1 MAKSILQP
9 LLFLSISVVTFLVCY
24 LLAITVQVGT
34 IAEGGVSLI
43 LIVMFLSFLIHWV
56 MFIPSYLFQTEKFY
70 DLTGSVTYLSVVWFV
85 FLSTYQSISLNFGN
99 LILVLLIS
107 IWTIRLG
114 LFLFMRIHKAGEDK
128 RFRTIKTS
136 ASQFFM
142 TFTLSGLWVTLCSM
156 CALVAISSP
165 EGLVMNALTY
175 VGIILFI
182 IGFGIEIVADN
193 QKTAFR
199 SIEANKDSFITS
211 GLWSKSRH
219 PNYFGEVLLWFAI
232 AVISFSSLEGLQLI
246 TLISPVFTYILLVYV
261 SGVRMLEDMNDKKW
275 ADNEQYKSYKKNT
288 PMLFPKL

>member
-1 MAKSILQP
+1 MKVITSIL
-9 LLFLSISVVTFLVCY
+9 ISVLSFAISYGIAHLTGSVIVKNAV
-24 LLAITVQVGT
+24 LLAYV
-34 IAEGGVSLI
+34 
-43 LIVMFLSFLIHWV
+43 IHWIAY
-56 MFIPSYLFQTEKFY
+56 IPAYLFQTEKFY

-142 TFTLSGLWVTLCSM
+142 TFTISGLWVTLCSM

-275 ADNEQYKSYKKNT
+275 ADDEQYKSYKKNT

>member
-1 MAKSILQP
+1 MKVMTNIL
-9 LLFLSISVVTFLVCY
+9 ISVLSFAFSYGIAYLTGSVIVKNAV
-24 LLAITVQVGT
+24 LLAYV
-34 IAEGGVSLI
+34 
-43 LIVMFLSFLIHWV
+43 IHWIAY
-56 MFIPSYLFQTEKFY
+56 IPAYIFQTEKFY

-85 FLSTYQSISLNFGN
+85 FLSTYKSISLNFGN

-128 RFRTIKTS
+128 RFRSIKTS

-175 VGIILFI
+175 IGIILFI
-182 IGFGIEIVADN
+182 IGFGIEIIADN

-275 ADNEQYKSYKKNT
+275 ADDEKYKSYKENT

>member
-1 MAKSILQP
+1 MKVIINIL
-9 LLFLSISVVTFLVCY
+9 ISVLSFAISYGIAHLTGSVIVKNAV
-24 LLAITVQVGT
+24 LLAYV
-34 IAEGGVSLI
+34 
-43 LIVMFLSFLIHWV
+43 IHWIAY
-56 MFIPSYLFQTEKFY
+56 IPAYLFQTEKFY

-142 TFTLSGLWVTLCSM
+142 TFTISGLWVTLCSM

-246 TLISPVFTYILLVYV
+246 TLISPIFTYILLVYV

-275 ADNEQYKSYKKNT
+275 ADDEQYKSYKKNT

>member
-1 MAKSILQP
+1 MKVITNIL
-9 LLFLSISVVTFLVCY
+9 ISVLSFAISYGIAHLTGSVIVKNAV
-24 LLAITVQVGT
+24 LLAYV
-34 IAEGGVSLI
+34 
-43 LIVMFLSFLIHWV
+43 IHWIAY
-56 MFIPSYLFQTEKFY
+56 IPAYMFQTEKFY

-85 FLSTYQSISLNFGN
+85 FLSTYKSISLNFGN

-128 RFRTIKTS
+128 RFRSIKTS

-199 SIEANKDSFITS
+199 SIESNKDSFITS

-275 ADNEQYKSYKKNT
+275 ADDEQYKSYKKNT

>member
-1 MAKSILQP
+1 MKVITNIL
-9 LLFLSISVVTFLVCY
+9 ISVLSFAFSYGIAHLTGSVIVKNAV
-24 LLAITVQVGT
+24 LLAYV
-34 IAEGGVSLI
+34 
-43 LIVMFLSFLIHWV
+43 IHWIAY
-56 MFIPSYLFQTEKFY
+56 IPAYVFQTEKFY

-85 FLSTYQSISLNFGN
+85 FLSTYKSISLNFGN

-128 RFRTIKTS
+128 RFRSIKTS

-175 VGIILFI
+175 IGIILFI
-182 IGFGIEIVADN
+182 IGFGIEIIADN

-275 ADNEQYKSYKKNT
+275 ADDEQYKSYKKNT

>member
-1 MAKSILQP
+1 MKVITNIL
-9 LLFLSISVVTFLVCY
+9 ISVLSFAISYGIAHLTGSVIVKNAV
-24 LLAITVQVGT
+24 LLAYV
-34 IAEGGVSLI
+34 
-43 LIVMFLSFLIHWV
+43 IHWIAY
-56 MFIPSYLFQTEKFY
+56 IPAYVFQTEKFY

-275 ADNEQYKSYKKNT
+275 ANNEQYKSYKKNT

>member
-1 MAKSILQP
+1 MKVMTNIL
-9 LLFLSISVVTFLVCY
+9 ISVLSFAFSYGIAYLTGSVIVKNAV
-24 LLAITVQVGT
+24 LLAYV
-34 IAEGGVSLI
+34 
-43 LIVMFLSFLIHWV
+43 IHWIAY
-56 MFIPSYLFQTEKFY
+56 IPAYMFQTEKFY

-85 FLSTYQSISLNFGN
+85 FLFTYKSISLNFGN

-128 RFRTIKTS
+128 RFRSIKTS

-175 VGIILFI
+175 IGIILFI
-182 IGFGIEIVADN
+182 IGFGIEIIADN

-275 ADNEQYKSYKKNT
+275 ADDEKYKSYKENT

>member
-1 MAKSILQP
+1 MKVITNIL
-9 LLFLSISVVTFLVCY
+9 ISVLSFAISYGIAHLTGSVIVKNAV
-24 LLAITVQVGT
+24 LLAYV
-34 IAEGGVSLI
+34 
-43 LIVMFLSFLIHWV
+43 IHWIAY
-56 MFIPSYLFQTEKFY
+56 IPAYLFQTEKFY

-142 TFTLSGLWVTLCSM
+142 TFTISGLWVTLCSM

-175 VGIILFI
+175 IGIILFI

>member
-1 MAKSILQP
+1 MKVITNIL
-9 LLFLSISVVTFLVCY
+9 ISVLSFAFSYGIAHLTGSVIVKNAV
-24 LLAITVQVGT
+24 LLAYV
-34 IAEGGVSLI
+34 
-43 LIVMFLSFLIHWV
+43 IHWIAY
-56 MFIPSYLFQTEKFY
+56 IPAYMFQTEKFY

-85 FLSTYQSISLNFGN
+85 FLSTYKSISLNFGN

-128 RFRTIKTS
+128 RFRSIKTS

-175 VGIILFI
+175 IGIILFI
-182 IGFGIEIVADN
+182 IGFGIEIIADN

-246 TLISPVFTYILLVYV
+246 TLISPVFTYMLLVYV
-261 SGVRMLEDMNDKKW
+261 SGVRMLGDMNDKKW
-275 ADNEQYKSYKKNT
+275 ANNEEYKSYKKNT

>member
-1 MAKSILQP
+1 MKVITNIL
-9 LLFLSISVVTFLVCY
+9 ISVLSFAISYGIAHLTGSVIVKNAV
-24 LLAITVQVGT
+24 LLAYV
-34 IAEGGVSLI
+34 
-43 LIVMFLSFLIHWV
+43 IHWIAY
-56 MFIPSYLFQTEKFY
+56 IPAYMFQTEKFY

-142 TFTLSGLWVTLCSM
+142 TFTISGLWVTLCSM

-175 VGIILFI
+175 IGIILFI

>member
-1 MAKSILQP
+1 MKVITNIL
-9 LLFLSISVVTFLVCY
+9 ISVLSFAFSYGIAYLTGSVIVKNAV
-24 LLAITVQVGT
+24 LLAYV
-34 IAEGGVSLI
+34 
-43 LIVMFLSFLIHWV
+43 IHWIAY
-56 MFIPSYLFQTEKFY
+56 IPAYMFQTEKFY

-85 FLSTYQSISLNFGN
+85 FLSTYKSISLNFGN

-128 RFRTIKTS
+128 RFRSIKTS

-175 VGIILFI
+175 IGIILFI
-182 IGFGIEIVADN
+182 IGFGIEIIADN

-232 AVISFSSLEGLQLI
+232 AVISFSSLEGYQLI

>member
-1 MAKSILQP
+1 MRVITNIL
-9 LLFLSISVVTFLVCY
+9 ISVLSFAISYGIAHLTGSVIVKNAV
-24 LLAITVQVGT
+24 LLAYV
-34 IAEGGVSLI
+34 
-43 LIVMFLSFLIHWV
+43 IHWIAY
-56 MFIPSYLFQTEKFY
+56 IPAYVFQTEKFY

-275 ADNEQYKSYKKNT
+275 ADDEQYKSYKKNT

>member
-1 MAKSILQP
+1 MKVITNIL
-9 LLFLSISVVTFLVCY
+9 ISVLSFAISYGIAHLTGSVIVKNAV
-24 LLAITVQVGT
+24 LLAYV
-34 IAEGGVSLI
+34 
-43 LIVMFLSFLIHWV
+43 IHWIAY
-56 MFIPSYLFQTEKFY
+56 IPAYLFQTEKFY

-142 TFTLSGLWVTLCSM
+142 TFTISGLWVTLCSM

-232 AVISFSSLEGLQLI
+232 AVISFSSLEGLQLV
-246 TLISPVFTYILLVYV
+246 TLISPIFTYILLVYV

-275 ADNEQYKSYKKNT
+275 ADDEQYKSYKKNT

>member
-1 MAKSILQP
+1 MKVITNIL
-9 LLFLSISVVTFLVCY
+9 ISVLSFAFSYGIAHLTGSIIVKNAV
-24 LLAITVQVGT
+24 LLAYV
-34 IAEGGVSLI
+34 
-43 LIVMFLSFLIHWV
+43 IHWIAY
-56 MFIPSYLFQTEKFY
+56 IPAYIFQTEKFY

-199 SIEANKDSFITS
+199 SIEANKNSFITS

-246 TLISPVFTYILLVYV
+246 TLISPIFTYILLVYV

-275 ADNEQYKSYKKNT
+275 VDDENYKSYKENT

>member
-1 MAKSILQP
+1 MKVITNIL
-9 LLFLSISVVTFLVCY
+9 ISVLSFAISYGIAHLTGSVIVKNAV
-24 LLAITVQVGT
+24 LLAYV
-34 IAEGGVSLI
+34 
-43 LIVMFLSFLIHWV
+43 IHWIAY
-56 MFIPSYLFQTEKFY
+56 IPAYVFQTEKFY

-85 FLSTYQSISLNFGN
+85 FLSSYQSISLNFGN

-142 TFTLSGLWVTLCSM
+142 TFTISGLWVTLCSM

>member
-1 MAKSILQP
+1 MKVITNIL
-9 LLFLSISVVTFLVCY
+9 ISVLSFAISYGIAHLTGSVIVKNAV
-24 LLAITVQVGT
+24 LLAYV
-34 IAEGGVSLI
+34 
-43 LIVMFLSFLIHWV
+43 IHWIAY
-56 MFIPSYLFQTEKFY
+56 IPAYVFQTEKFY

-142 TFTLSGLWVTLCSM
+142 TFTISGLWVTLCSM

-165 EGLVMNALTY
+165 EGLVMNTLTY

-246 TLISPVFTYILLVYV
+246 TLISPIFTYILLVYV

-275 ADNEQYKSYKKNT
+275 ADDEQYKSYKKNT

>member
-1 MAKSILQP
+1 MKVITNIL
-9 LLFLSISVVTFLVCY
+9 ISVLSFAISYGIAHLTGSVIVKNAV
-24 LLAITVQVGT
+24 LLAYV
-34 IAEGGVSLI
+34 
-43 LIVMFLSFLIHWV
+43 IHWIAY
-56 MFIPSYLFQTEKFY
+56 IPAYMFQTEKFY

-85 FLSTYQSISLNFGN
+85 FLSTYKSISLNFGN

-142 TFTLSGLWVTLCSM
+142 TFTISGLWVTLCSM

>member
-1 MAKSILQP
+1 MKVITNIL
-9 LLFLSISVVTFLVCY
+9 ISVLSFAISYGIAHLTGSVIVKNAV
-24 LLAITVQVGT
+24 LLAY
-34 IAEGGVSLI
+34 
-43 LIVMFLSFLIHWV
+43 LIHWIAY
-56 MFIPSYLFQTEKFY
+56 IPAYVFQTEKFY

-85 FLSTYQSISLNFGN
+85 FLSTYKSISLNFGN

-175 VGIILFI
+175 VGIILFV

-275 ADNEQYKSYKKNT
+275 ANDEKYKSYKENT

>member
-1 MAKSILQP
+1 MKVITNIL
-9 LLFLSISVVTFLVCY
+9 ISVLSFAISYGIAHLTGSVIVKNAV
-24 LLAITVQVGT
+24 LLAY
-34 IAEGGVSLI
+34 
-43 LIVMFLSFLIHWV
+43 LIHWIAY
-56 MFIPSYLFQTEKFY
+56 IPAYVFQTEKFY

-142 TFTLSGLWVTLCSM
+142 TFTISGLWVTLCSM

-275 ADNEQYKSYKKNT
+275 ADDEQYKSYKKNT

>member
-1 MAKSILQP
+1 MKVITNIL
-9 LLFLSISVVTFLVCY
+9 ISVLSFAFSYGIAHLTGITIVKNAV
-24 LLAITVQVGT
+24 LLAYV
-34 IAEGGVSLI
+34 
-43 LIVMFLSFLIHWV
+43 IHWIAY
-56 MFIPSYLFQTEKFY
+56 IPAYIFQTEKFY

-232 AVISFSSLEGLQLI
+232 AVISYSSLEGLQLI

-275 ADNEQYKSYKKNT
+275 ADDEQYKSYKKNT

>member
-1 MAKSILQP
+1 MKVITNIL
-9 LLFLSISVVTFLVCY
+9 ISVLSFAISYGIAHLTGSVIVKNAV
-24 LLAITVQVGT
+24 LLAYV
-34 IAEGGVSLI
+34 
-43 LIVMFLSFLIHWV
+43 IHWIAY
-56 MFIPSYLFQTEKFY
+56 IPAYVFQTEKFY

-142 TFTLSGLWVTLCSM
+142 TFTISGLWVTLCSM

-275 ADNEQYKSYKKNT
+275 ADNENYKSYKENT

>member
-1 MAKSILQP
+1 MKVITNIL
-9 LLFLSISVVTFLVCY
+9 ISVLSFAISYGIAHLTGSVIVKNAV
-24 LLAITVQVGT
+24 LLAYV
-34 IAEGGVSLI
+34 
-43 LIVMFLSFLIHWV
+43 IHWIAY
-56 MFIPSYLFQTEKFY
+56 IPAYIFQTEKFY

-142 TFTLSGLWVTLCSM
+142 TFTISGLWVTLCSM

-275 ADNEQYKSYKKNT
+275 ADNEKYKSYKKNT

>member
-1 MAKSILQP
+1 MKVITNIL
-9 LLFLSISVVTFLVCY
+9 ISVLSFAISYGIAHLTGSVIVKNAV
-24 LLAITVQVGT
+24 LLAYV
-34 IAEGGVSLI
+34 
-43 LIVMFLSFLIHWV
+43 IHWIAY
-56 MFIPSYLFQTEKFY
+56 IPAYVFQTEKFY

-246 TLISPVFTYILLVYV
+246 TLISPVFTYILLVYI

-275 ADNEQYKSYKKNT
+275 ADDEQYKSYKKNT

>member
-1 MAKSILQP
+1 MKVITNIL
-9 LLFLSISVVTFLVCY
+9 ISVLSFAISYGIAHLTGSVIVKNAV
-24 LLAITVQVGT
+24 LLAYV
-34 IAEGGVSLI
+34 
-43 LIVMFLSFLIHWV
+43 IHWIAY
-56 MFIPSYLFQTEKFY
+56 IPAYVFQTEKFY

-128 RFRTIKTS
+128 RFRSIKTS

-246 TLISPVFTYILLVYV
+246 TLISPIFTYILLVYV

-275 ADNEQYKSYKKNT
+275 ADDEQYKSYKKNT

>member
-1 MAKSILQP
+1 MKVMTNIL
-9 LLFLSISVVTFLVCY
+9 ISVLSFAFSYGIAYLTGSVIVKNAV
-24 LLAITVQVGT
+24 LLAYV
-34 IAEGGVSLI
+34 
-43 LIVMFLSFLIHWV
+43 IHWIEY
-56 MFIPSYLFQTEKFY
+56 IPAYVFQTEKFY

-142 TFTLSGLWVTLCSM
+142 TFTISGLWVTLCSM

-246 TLISPVFTYILLVYV
+246 TLISPGFTYILLVYV

>member
-1 MAKSILQP
+1 MKVITNIL
-9 LLFLSISVVTFLVCY
+9 ISVLSFVISYGIAHLTGSVIVKNAV
-24 LLAITVQVGT
+24 LLAYV
-34 IAEGGVSLI
+34 
-43 LIVMFLSFLIHWV
+43 IHWIAY
-56 MFIPSYLFQTEKFY
+56 IPAYVFQTEKFY

-142 TFTLSGLWVTLCSM
+142 TFTISGLWVTLCSM